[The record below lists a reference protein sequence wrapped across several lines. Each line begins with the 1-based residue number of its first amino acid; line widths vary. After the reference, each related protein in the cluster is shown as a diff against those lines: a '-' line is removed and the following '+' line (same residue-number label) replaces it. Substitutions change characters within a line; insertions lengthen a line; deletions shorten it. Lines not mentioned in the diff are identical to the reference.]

1 MKFCSKCGAQYGDD
15 ATFCTQCGSSLNANS
30 APVNPNPAPMGYAP
44 MPNYGYA
51 PAPKKPFNPE
61 ILNVFK
67 LVYNISLVM
76 FACFAFFYLRFLLES
91 FTWSILA
98 SLMSSTA
105 LAFGIVGFVFGMKE
119 ADKAKKMDALSR
131 FIIGIIVFI
140 ASVVMIAY
148 AYAY

>member
-51 PAPKKPFNPE
+51 PMPKKPFNPD

-67 LVYNISLVM
+67 LVYDIAMIMFVCFSLLYM
-76 FACFAFFYLRFLLES
+76 RFAWES
-91 FTWSILA
+91 LTWSILA
-98 SLMSSTA
+98 GLMSSTA
-105 LAFGIVGFVFGMKE
+105 LGFGIVGFVFGMKE
-119 ADKAKKMDALSR
+119 TDKAKKMDALSR

-140 ASVVMIAY
+140 VSIVLMAY
-148 AYAY
+148 AY

>member
-15 ATFCTQCGSSLNANS
+15 VTFCTQCGSSLNANS

-51 PAPKKPFNPE
+51 PMPKKPFNPD

-67 LVYNISLVM
+67 LVYDIAMIMFVCFSLLYM
-76 FACFAFFYLRFLLES
+76 RFAWES
-91 FTWSILA
+91 LTWSILA
-98 SLMSSTA
+98 GLMSSTA

-140 ASVVMIAY
+140 VSIVLMAY
-148 AYAY
+148 AY